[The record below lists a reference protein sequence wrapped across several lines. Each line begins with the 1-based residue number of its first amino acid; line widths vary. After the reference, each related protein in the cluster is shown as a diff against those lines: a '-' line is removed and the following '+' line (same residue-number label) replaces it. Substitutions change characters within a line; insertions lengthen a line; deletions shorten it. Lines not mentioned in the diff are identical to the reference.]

1 MKTTDKIDAARID
14 LLLGELR
21 LSGVKLVWTAL
32 AATADKEGW
41 PAARFLAVLTEQ
53 EMVER
58 GRRRFER
65 HLGEARL
72 PPGKTLDAFNFRRRR
87 PGKGEAFT
95 TKRGARRCEP
105 PPSRNWDFPADADV
119 IIPLLYLLRTEETSP
134 AMASTSNQ
142 RFRALDLLRARSM
155 LRLKDF
161 VAAGIGPE
169 TLARLVREEAVVRPA
184 RGLYQLPDTQVDAA
198 HTLAEAA
205 VLVPK
210 GVVCLTSALQ
220 YHELTLQMP
229 SVVWMAIDRTA
240 WRPKIDYPPIRFVR
254 FTGPALIEGVER
266 HRIESVE
273 VPITNPARTI
283 VDCFRY
289 RTKVGLDVAME
300 GLREG
305 LRRRRCTP
313 DQLWHCARKAR
324 VWSIMRPYVEA
335 MAADAA

>member
-1 MKTTDKIDAARID
+1 MT
-14 LLLGELR
+14 
-21 LSGVKLVWTAL
+21 
-32 AATADKEGW
+32 
-41 PAARFLAVLTEQ
+41 
-53 EMVER
+53 ER
-58 GRRRFER
+58 GRDEN
-65 HLGEARL
+65 AMRL
-72 PPGKTLDAFNFRRRR
+72 PREIG
-87 PGKGEAFT
+87 
-95 TKRGARRCEP
+95 
-105 PPSRNWDFPADADV
+105 DFQADAVV
-119 IIPLLYLLRTEETSP
+119 IKPLLYILGTEETSSP
-134 AMASTSNQ
+134 MTSTSAQ
-142 RFRALDLLRARSM
+142 RIRALDLLRARSM

-161 VAAGIGPE
+161 VAEGIGPE

-254 FTGPALIEGVER
+254 FTGSALIEGVER
-266 HRIESVE
+266 HRIDGVE

-289 RTKVGLDVAME
+289 RTKVGLDIAME

-313 DQLWHCARKAR
+313 DQLWHSARKAR